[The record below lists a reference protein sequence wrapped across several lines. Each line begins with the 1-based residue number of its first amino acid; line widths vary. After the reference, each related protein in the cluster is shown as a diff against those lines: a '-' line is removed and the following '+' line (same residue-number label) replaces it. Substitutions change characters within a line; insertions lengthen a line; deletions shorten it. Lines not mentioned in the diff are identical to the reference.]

1 MNNLNSYGILKL
13 TYEIKVNLIR
23 EDSLKACKNETK
35 TKTKDNVKE
44 LFILTLQKSFFNG
57 IKCIKKIY
65 KIMRADTQFSW
76 KFYLLNE

>member
-23 EDSLKACKNETK
+23 KDSLKACKNETK

-57 IKCIKKIY
+57 IKFIKKNI
-65 KIMRADTQFSW
+65 QN
-76 KFYLLNE
+76 NES

>member
-13 TYEIKVNLIR
+13 TYEIKVILIR
-23 EDSLKACKNETK
+23 KDSLKACKNETK

-57 IKCIKKIY
+57 IKFIKKNI
-65 KIMRADTQFSW
+65 QN
-76 KFYLLNE
+76 NES